1 MRPDQHKQKKSQQY
15 KKKHGIP
22 TKGKEHKENKG
33 QEHGTKKTESHLN
46 HQKED
51 FTNVSDSEEF
61 DSVSKPLFRRRK
73 LASNWDRYAPLPPED
88 EDDVK
93 PQQIGVDFVSLLS
106 QTADSLSQFRF
117 KDEKEWED
125 EKSINSSFVALNCEK
140 LAESLQCIP
149 LHERLALPVSLFSPD
164 QIDAFRTAA
173 AAEEAKYVPDSGS
186 TILQESLPVF
196 SHKTIETILSTGFQ
210 VPETDE
216 KWHVDLKPCTETTVE
231 TDLNENQDK
240 SANIAEP
247 KQTSNENDC
256 KTSHIVL
263 TQCETEVDAL
273 LSMGSSKTDVNMG
286 NQQLM
291 QNDTSCKQSKD
302 EELAQI
308 NGPEALPKK
317 TEKQYVSAATSSLE
331 DWLDSVLD
339 D

>member
-46 HQKED
+46 HQKD
-51 FTNVSDSEEF
+51 FTNIRKIFCITNVKQCIVVVELNPDYQVSDSEEL

-164 QIDAFRTAA
+164 QIDAFFTAA
-173 AAEEAKYVPDSGS
+173 AA
-186 TILQESLPVF
+186 
-196 SHKTIETILSTGFQ
+196 
-210 VPETDE
+210 
-216 KWHVDLKPCTETTVE
+216 
-231 TDLNENQDK
+231 
-240 SANIAEP
+240 
-247 KQTSNENDC
+247 
-256 KTSHIVL
+256 
-263 TQCETEVDAL
+263 
-273 LSMGSSKTDVNMG
+273 
-286 NQQLM
+286 
-291 QNDTSCKQSKD
+291 
-302 EELAQI
+302 
-308 NGPEALPKK
+308 
-317 TEKQYVSAATSSLE
+317 
-331 DWLDSVLD
+331 
-339 D
+339 